1 MPVRAYRLAG
11 AWVQSDMRPRGGGGQ
26 ARRASLQGSDG
37 LNAGA
42 DLSDEV
48 EADPICSSDPRGG
61 GGLGVREEE
70 DILSDDTRGGGG
82 LGVWAKEDVLGD
94 DPRGDRGL
102 GIRAEEDV
110 LGDSDR
116 GFQQRRRP

>member
-1 MPVRAYRLAG
+1 
-11 AWVQSDMRPRGGGGQ
+11 VQSDMRPRGGGGQ

-61 GGLGVREEE
+61 GGLGVRA
-70 DILSDDTRGGGG
+70 SDDTRGGGG
-82 LGVWAKEDVLGD
+82 LGVWAKEDGLGD

-102 GIRAEEDV
+102 
-110 LGDSDR
+110 
-116 GFQQRRRP
+116 